1 LSRWG
6 QGWLSRIG
14 EEQPLLIKLFC
25 AADTGSLASPIALE
39 EAGAAYLTE
48 SMAPRRNGFFT
59 TIVGIASR
67 QLLINTN

>member
-1 LSRWG
+1 
-6 QGWLSRIG
+6 
-14 EEQPLLIKLFC
+14 LIKLFC